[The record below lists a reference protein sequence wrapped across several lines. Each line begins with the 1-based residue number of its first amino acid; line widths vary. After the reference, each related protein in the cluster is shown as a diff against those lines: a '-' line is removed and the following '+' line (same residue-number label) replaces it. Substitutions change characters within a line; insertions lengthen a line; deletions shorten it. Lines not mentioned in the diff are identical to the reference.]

1 MNKRIALFAAAVAV
15 SLFAGCA
22 TTQPVAQLA
31 PIPAAVSSAAL
42 KDSPITM
49 ANLDDFIGRPGV
61 MVVDLRNFE
70 DRFNGGYIVG
80 TEIVPFFQYLDGRMA
95 TRGKVDGK
103 DTWDPTLATVN
114 DGFAF
119 ANYFPKDDAIIL
131 FCASGTRAAFV
142 KTILDAKGYTTY
154 NAGGF
159 RDYKGAHKVLGD
171 GTYALPAPAA
181 H

>member
-1 MNKRIALFAAAVAV
+1 MKKIVALAATAIAVA
-15 SLFAGCA
+15 LIAGCA
-22 TTQPVAQLA
+22 TAQPVAQAA
-31 PIPAAVSSAAL
+31 PIPAAVASAAL

-49 ANLDDFIGRPGV
+49 ANLDDFIGKPGV

-80 TEIVPFFQYLDGRMA
+80 TEAIPFFQFLDGRMA

-114 DGFAF
+114 EGFAF
-119 ANYFPKDDAIIL
+119 ANYFPKDKAIIL
-131 FCASGTRAAFV
+131 LCASGTRAAFV
-142 KTILDAKGYTTY
+142 KTILDAKGYTTF

-159 RDYKGAHKVLGD
+159 KDYKGTHKVLGD